1 MNWYFFS
8 SDKVADIFECIER
21 DPEGGVGQAYPLPM
35 SQHYIPKAIS
45 RLEMMK
51 VAVSWALPILYDC
64 LVSFCEDLM
73 WATREGER
81 IIVVHGQD
89 ANSLLLLYT
98 ISCIVDANIYH
109 IDVTPKGYK
118 PIFRE
123 TTDEDWANMDN
134 EDNCVRQYDPKVFNV
149 EDVTSEMAESLIG
162 TEKLISPEERKAFL
176 KIWNHWGGED
186 ARDFPILV
194 DQHGNLFHP
203 YDVYLNASIF
213 SHTPTDTPA
222 LITKIAAAVAKDHPQ
237 VAEQVIVEH
246 IMKMAEQRQIK
257 WASEPGPEG
266 QAIQYKADIAF
277 RWNRYQDMHFLEQ
290 FADYAGK
297 KITLSPEDI
306 EAEFER
312 ANQDRRDLWGKGH
325 LYRESKKRS
334 ETEHEQMNLIK
345 WAYAN
350 NENWGWYHL
359 MSVMQ
364 VKLEMMVEY
373 MRHWSHIANGPVYAD
388 QMERAISLMKVIL
401 DWGGESEYKHT
412 EDEDGYLDA
421 KHFSRYVNFKNRKL
435 FPSPDYNGHHF
446 WCKAQRLRFDKAW
459 NLLWEMFRTKLLT
472 WDD

>member
-1 MNWYFFS
+1 MELIS
-8 SDKVADIFECIER
+8 SIKNPRGFRVPSCCVDCPIPLRSES
-21 DPEGGVGQAYPLPM
+21 DPP
-35 SQHYIPKAIS
+35 
-45 RLEMMK
+45 
-51 VAVSWALPILYDC
+51 DC
-64 LVSFCEDLM
+64 LRQVPSAGFR
-73 WATREGER
+73 TQRVGVQ
-81 IIVVHGQD
+81 VVQE
-89 ANSLLLLYT
+89 
-98 ISCIVDANIYH
+98 
-109 IDVTPKGYK
+109 
-118 PIFRE
+118 IFRK
-123 TTDEDWANMDN
+123 
-134 EDNCVRQYDPKVFNV
+134 VRNQFKSVNHFHV
-149 EDVTSEMAESLIG
+149 RVTSGNCFHIFAE
-162 TEKLISPEERKAFL
+162 T
-176 KIWNHWGGED
+176 
-186 ARDFPILV
+186 

-266 QAIQYKADIAF
+266 QVIQYKADIAF

-388 QMERAISLMKVIL
+388 QMERVISLMKVIL

-412 EDEDGYLDA
+412 EDDYLDA